1 MAGTGPLLMAV
12 AQYLAAAGADVVALV
27 EQASLGTMARA
38 VPRLVR
44 HPGKLRQ
51 AVSFAR
57 DLRSVPRWYG
67 SWILAAEGDDAVRA
81 VTLRTPSGERR
92 VECDLVACGYG
103 LLPETRLARLLG
115 AATGTTGVEVSELQE
130 TTVAVLYAAGEITG
144 VGGVDVAV
152 AEGRV
157 AGRTAAGDADGA
169 RALLAARDRERR
181 FADALESAFELRADL
196 ADVPTADTIVCRC
209 EDVTLGEL
217 TGFDDTRDAKLKTRC
232 GMGPCQGRVC
242 GPAMRFIGGW
252 SEDRIRPPLFPI
264 ETAALTE
271 ISAAQTNEAVS

>member
-1 MAGTGPLLMAV
+1 
-12 AQYLAAAGADVVALV
+12 
-27 EQASLGTMARA
+27 
-38 VPRLVR
+38 
-44 HPGKLRQ
+44 
-51 AVSFAR
+51 
-57 DLRSVPRWYG
+57 
-67 SWILAAEGDDAVRA
+67 
-81 VTLRTPSGERR
+81 
-92 VECDLVACGYG
+92 
-103 LLPETRLARLLG
+103 
-115 AATGTTGVEVSELQE
+115 VSELQE
-130 TTVAVLYAAGEITG
+130 TSVAALYAAGEITG

-157 AGRTAAGDADGA
+157 AGRAAAGDADGA
-169 RALLAARDRERR
+169 RALIAARNRERR
-181 FADALESAFELRADL
+181 FADALESAFVLRGEL